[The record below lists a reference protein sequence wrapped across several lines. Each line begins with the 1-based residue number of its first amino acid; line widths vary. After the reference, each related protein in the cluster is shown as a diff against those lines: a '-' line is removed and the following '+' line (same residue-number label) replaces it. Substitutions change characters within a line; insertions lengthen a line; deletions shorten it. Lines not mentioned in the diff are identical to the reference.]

1 MAGYQRGKNKNVQI
15 VAVVLAMMLILY
27 LVSQLWGFANIKMR
41 TEQVVEDT
49 VYDFVRA
56 DAMVFRSEEII
67 PQVASGVT
75 VYNYADGEEVAKDQE
90 VAAVYQDKTVSMVNN
105 QIDQLQKELKSLQ
118 DAQTV
123 KATRYSAITNLSG
136 EINDQAGKIV
146 DASADG
152 VVEGISDQKSSHDFI
167 YLTLRE
173 VSPE

>member
-1 MAGYQRGKNKNVQI
+1 MAGYQRGKNKNAQI

-105 QIDQLQKELKSLQ
+105 
-118 DAQTV
+118 
-123 KATRYSAITNLSG
+123 
-136 EINDQAGKIV
+136 
-146 DASADG
+146 
-152 VVEGISDQKSSHDFI
+152 
-167 YLTLRE
+167 
-173 VSPE
+173 